1 MLCIGAFPIACA
13 TGMGSLRL
21 LGGQGFSPDKTAR
34 PSLRNSYCE
43 RTKRRGVRDTFARNA
58 RRRLP
63 QNHSRPG
70 IRSALVSIPIA
81 SAKRGLPGRRQVE
94 PGGLVSQPLHDISAR
109 SPAPV
114 ASRRPKNKK
123 PAPTTVAA
131 GQSCLLIIGS
141 LHVRTRSGFECRA
154 SRRIREKRRDLP
166 RCFAPERSR

>member
-1 MLCIGAFPIACA
+1 MLCIEAVSHAFARDK
-13 TGMGSLRL
+13 GSFRL
-21 LGGQGFSPDKTAR
+21 LGGQGFSPDETER
-34 PSLRNSYCE
+34 PSPRNSDCG
-43 RTKRRGVRDTFARNA
+43 RSKRRGVRDTFARNA

-114 ASRRPKNKK
+114 ASRHPKNKK

-141 LHVRTRSGFECRA
+141 LHVRTRSGFESEHRGDSVRTAAIC
-154 SRRIREKRRDLP
+154 SPK
-166 RCFAPERSR
+166 